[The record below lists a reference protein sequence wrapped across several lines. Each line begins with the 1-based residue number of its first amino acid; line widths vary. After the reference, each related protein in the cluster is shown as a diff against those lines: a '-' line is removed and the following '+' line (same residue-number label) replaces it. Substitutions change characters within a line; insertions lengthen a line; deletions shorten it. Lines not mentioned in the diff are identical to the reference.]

1 MVTVL
6 MSAIL
11 FLHVIRFCPVS
22 AVNVLMPADLFLQ
35 VIRKGWLSLHN
46 ISFIKGG
53 SKDFWFV
60 LTAESLAWFKDE
72 EVSATVQL
80 HFHSTVRSL

>member
-1 MVTVL
+1 MI
-6 MSAIL
+6 M
-11 FLHVIRFCPVS
+11 C
-22 AVNVLMPADLFLQ
+22 LQ

-60 LTAESLAWFKDE
+60 LTAENLSWFKDD
-72 EVSATVQL
+72 EVRT
-80 HFHSTVRSL
+80 SLDISML